1 MEENN
6 QKEEAFKLLIEA
18 VNNSTEEIY
27 RLRKQEI
34 ALLKK
39 VLNAEKKITS
49 LISQLADAKFPK
61 QEKS

>member
-18 VNNSTEEIY
+18 VNNSTEELY
-27 RLRKQEI
+27 RLRKREI
-34 ALLKK
+34 TLLQK
-39 VLNAEKKITS
+39 VLNSEKKITS

-61 QEKS
+61 PEKS